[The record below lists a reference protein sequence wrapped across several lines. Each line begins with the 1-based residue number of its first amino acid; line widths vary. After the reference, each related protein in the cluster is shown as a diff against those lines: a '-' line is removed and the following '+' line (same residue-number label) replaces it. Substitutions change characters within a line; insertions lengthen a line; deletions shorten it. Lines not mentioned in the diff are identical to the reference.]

1 MKVVAELLR
10 TTVTAA
16 VFAELADQAGAL
28 DLPAGAALALLAW
41 LGFPLVLLTGSVLW
55 EQVPPVTA
63 ALHAGDWL
71 LKLFLIALVIGLL
84 H

>member
-1 MKVVAELLR
+1 VKVVAELLR

-28 DLPAGAALALLAW
+28 DLPAGAALALLVW

-63 ALHAGDWL
+63 AVHAGDWL
-71 LKLFLIALVIGLL
+71 LKLLLVALLIGLL